1 MSGYIM
7 NKNSIFAEKRIK
19 PRNPALSE
27 HMVVFSFP
35 GAPLYQLKAKD
46 ILETG
51 IGVIVKPDSKF
62 LNLIEIGQEMN
73 VELLTPQE
81 SRHMQGF
88 YSAKIVH
95 ITIIE
100 EGRFKGY
107 KLVGLE
113 LISKKG
119 ERL

>member
-1 MSGYIM
+1 MM
-7 NKNSIFAEKRIK
+7 NKNSISAEKRIK
-19 PRNPALSE
+19 PRYPALSE
-27 HMVVFSFP
+27 HMVVFAFP

-46 ILETG
+46 ISETG

-88 YSAKIVH
+88 YSARIAN
-95 ITIIE
+95 ITALE
-100 EGRFKGY
+100 EGRFKGH

-119 ERL
+119 KCL

>member
-1 MSGYIM
+1 M
-7 NKNSIFAEKRIK
+7 NNSSVFAEKRIT
-19 PRNPALSE
+19 PRHPALSE
-27 HMVVFSFP
+27 HMVVFAFP

-46 ILETG
+46 ISETG

-81 SRHMQGF
+81 SRHRQGF
-88 YSAKIVH
+88 YSARIAY
-95 ITIIE
+95 ITGIK

-113 LISKKG
+113 LISKIGKCV
-119 ERL
+119 

>member
-1 MSGYIM
+1 M
-7 NKNSIFAEKRIK
+7 NKDSISAEKRIT
-19 PRNPALSE
+19 PRYSALSE

-35 GAPLYQLKAKD
+35 GAPLYQLKAKE
-46 ILETG
+46 ISETG

-81 SRHMQGF
+81 SRHIQGF
-88 YSAKIVH
+88 YSAKIAH
-95 ITIIE
+95 ITTLE
-100 EGRFKGY
+100 EGRFKGH

-113 LISKKG
+113 LISKI
-119 ERL
+119 

>member
-1 MSGYIM
+1 M
-7 NKNSIFAEKRIK
+7 NKDSISAEKRIT
-19 PRNPALSE
+19 PRYPALSE

-35 GAPLYQLKAKD
+35 GAPLYQLKAKE
-46 ILETG
+46 ISETG

-81 SRHMQGF
+81 SRHIQGF
-88 YSAKIVH
+88 YSPRIAH
-95 ITIIE
+95 ITTLE
-100 EGRFKGY
+100 EGRFKGH

-113 LISKKG
+113 LISKI
-119 ERL
+119 